1 MKVRLMG
8 LPDEVDQATDR
19 LKQIFDVIDVSA
31 HRPLRG
37 QSRQVFVYIEIR
49 L

>member
-8 LPDEVDQATDR
+8 LPDEVDQATAR
-19 LKQIFDVIDVSA
+19 LKQVFDVIDVSA

-37 QSRQVFVYIEIR
+37 QSRQVFVYLEIR

>member
-1 MKVRLMG
+1 MD
-8 LPDEVDQATDR
+8 LPAEVDQATGR
-19 LKQIFDVIDVSA
+19 LRHVFDVIDVSE

-37 QSRQVFVYIEIR
+37 NSRQVFVYIEIR